1 MAGPAAPGEGFT
13 SEERRSQRDGR
24 RSPFAGVGTR
34 LGDIPMKRALFSKI
48 FDDKPLETAIDLTA
62 DLGYDGIEIMA
73 RDPHLPADT
82 SHERAEELRQRLD
95 RVGLEVPCLATYT
108 GFYDERT
115 DDEAE
120 AQLAEFERYAA
131 LAEILDCD
139 LVRHKPGGPPLRDAT
154 DEDFERAAGYLRRAA
169 DVAAEYDRTVG
180 IEIHAGRLVETAD
193 STARFLD
200 LVDRENVG
208 VIHDAGNMYIVDA
221 DHGRESVERLGDSLV
236 HVHVK
241 DLRRTDD
248 PSAED
253 AFELETNRGEEVF
266 QHRLLGDGD
275 VDHRPLVA
283 ALDEAGYEDYL
294 TDECTVTPRDEDGDV
309 EIARRELAAL
319 ENLTDE
325 VRSTVD

>member
-1 MAGPAAPGEGFT
+1 
-13 SEERRSQRDGR
+13 
-24 RSPFAGVGTR
+24 
-34 LGDIPMKRALFSKI
+34 MKPALFSKV
-48 FDDKPLETAIDLTA
+48 FDDRSLGTAIDLTA

-82 SHERAEELRQRLD
+82 SHERAEEFGERLD
-95 RVGLEVPCLATYT
+95 RAGLTVPCLATYT
-108 GFYDERT
+108 GFYNERT

-131 LAEILDCD
+131 LGEILGCD
-139 LVRHKPGGPPLRDAT
+139 LIRHKPGGPPLRDAT

-169 DVAAEYDRTVG
+169 DIAAEYDCTVG

-193 STARFLD
+193 STARFLN

-221 DHGRESVERLGDSLV
+221 DYGRDSVERLRESLV

-241 DLRRTDD
+241 DLQRIDD
-248 PSAED
+248 LSAEN

-266 QHRLLGDGD
+266 EHRLLGEGD
-275 VDHRPLVA
+275 VNHQPLVA
-283 ALDEAGYEDYL
+283 ALDEIGYDGYL
-294 TDECTVTPRDEDGDV
+294 TDECAVASRDDGDI
-309 EIARRELAAL
+309 EIAEHELAAL
-319 ENLTDE
+319 ENLIDG
-325 VRSTVD
+325 VQSTAD